1 MKAVLLAAGF
11 GTRLRPITEK
21 VPKCLVPIAG
31 RPLLA
36 YWLDALFEH
45 GIDEVLVNLHHHAN
59 QVEEFI
65 DRYRPNKNIR
75 SVYEKELLG
84 TGGTL
89 VGNRSYFDDSAF
101 MVVHADNLCFANLS
115 EFKNAHQKR
124 PRPTEITMMTF
135 IASHPKDS
143 GIVEVNS
150 EGIVS
155 NLHEKVREPP
165 GLLAN
170 GAVYVFEP
178 TVLSFMERQG
188 KLPLD
193 ISTEVLPAFLGKIFC
208 WFTESVHIDIGT
220 PERLR
225 YAERVVMSLDRNSC
239 L

>member
-1 MKAVLLAAGF
+1 MKAVLLAAGI

-36 YWLDALFEH
+36 YWLDALFGH
-45 GIDEVLVNLHHHAN
+45 GIDEVLINLHHHAS

-65 DRYRPNKNIR
+65 DKYRPNKNIR

-84 TGGTL
+84 TAGTL
-89 VGNRSYFDDSAF
+89 IENRNYFDDSPF
-101 MVVHADNLCFANLS
+101 MVIHADNVCFADLS
-115 EFKNAHQKR
+115 EFKNAHQNR
-124 PRPTEITMMTF
+124 PRATEITMMTF
-135 IASHPKDS
+135 ITSHPKES
-143 GIVEVNS
+143 GIVEANS

-165 GLLAN
+165 SLLAN
-170 GAVYVFEP
+170 GAVYIFEP

-193 ISTEVLPAFLGKIFC
+193 ISTEVLPAFLGKIFS
-208 WFTESVHIDIGT
+208 WFTDSVHIDIGT

-225 YAERVVMSLDRNSC
+225 HAEAVVMSLNRSSGP
-239 L
+239 